1 MARILIALIGLSL
14 LAMGTSASAAQRVLF
29 LGDSLSMGAF
39 GTTLDK
45 RLRESGLE
53 VYTSV
58 TGGATPWYWLQEFP
72 PMPTDIGHWKKT
84 PKEDQRYK
92 VLDETP
98 KVEALIAAY
107 KPDAVI
113 VQTGTNL
120 YSTLRSAKTT
130 PEQAQTK
137 VLSLMQKMAAA
148 ITSRGCALYWI
159 TPASA
164 HPERFPVDLQ
174 RLMLNLTKRAVGTSG
189 HVFDSYAVTTYKDAY
204 PAEGNDGIHYGPTEA
219 AAWAEIVAP
228 DAISFLKTTP
238 APKAPKAMSNPKAS
252 SPPVAPRARIV
263 EDEPEADSNALTAE
277 IRLVRKSD
285 FSTPSEITYNN
296 ALAIYE
302 WEILRII
309 EGTHS
314 SKRILVAHQ
323 VVKGRKIT
331 LERDLK
337 LGKTYIVQL
346 VPLSTYPNVESW
358 QTIDKISQ
366 DFSRQATIY
375 IPKMDP

>member
-1 MARILIALIGLSL
+1 MARSLLAAVALSL
-14 LAMGTSASAAQRVLF
+14 LAIATLATSASAAQRVLF

-45 RLRESGLE
+45 RLREADLE

-58 TGGATPWYWLQEFP
+58 TGGATPVYWLEEFP

-84 PKEDQRYK
+84 PKEDQRVK
-92 VLDETP
+92 VLDATP

-120 YSTLRSAKTT
+120 YSALRSSRTT

-148 ITSRGCALYWI
+148 ITSRGCTLYWI

-164 HPERFPVDLQ
+164 HPEKFPAPLQ
-174 RLMLNLTKRAVGTSG
+174 RLMLDLTKRAVGTSG
-189 HVFDSYAVTTYKDAY
+189 RVFDSFAVTTYQDPY
-204 PAEGNDGIHYGPTEA
+204 PAPGNDGIHYGPTEA

-228 DAISFLKTTP
+228 DAISFLKTGP
-238 APKAPKAMSNPKAS
+238 SPRIPKATV
-252 SPPVAPRARIV
+252 PPIAPRARIV
-263 EDEPEADSNALTAE
+263 EDDPTEADSSALTAE

-285 FSTPSEITYNN
+285 FTTPSEITYNN

-302 WEILRII
+302 WEILRVI

-331 LERDLK
+331 PERDLK

-346 VPLSTYPNVESW
+346 VPLSDYPSVESW

-366 DFSRQATIY
+366 DLSRQGTIY
-375 IPKMDP
+375 IPKMD